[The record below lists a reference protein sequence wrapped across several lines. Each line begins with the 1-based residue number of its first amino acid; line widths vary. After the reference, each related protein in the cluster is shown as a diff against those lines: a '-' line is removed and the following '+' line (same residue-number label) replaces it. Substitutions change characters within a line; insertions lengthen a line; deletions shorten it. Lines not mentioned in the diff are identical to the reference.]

1 MGEQRAIGFNAVL
14 MIGVGLLV
22 LISISAISY
31 INLNS
36 ATEALT
42 IEITKTINSLSFSR
56 GSHIED
62 LLVATL
68 DQTKALSELD
78 LFQNNLENVNN
89 GVDIEAS
96 TAAMQEALED
106 INDKTNAF
114 YEIQVANNKGIVVA
128 ASSDIDSE
136 VDEDVGEDVLS
147 EDYYIEGL
155 KDSFISD
162 ANKNDGIPTVSYSSP
177 ISTDV
182 SPQAIG
188 VLIIHQAFEKALN
201 GERGS
206 KEGLGIDSITLEPEG
221 LGETGEVYLVS
232 SDKLRITPD
241 RHNLKEDVFLKANVD
256 TPGYQ
261 NCFEEGIESEPYVNG
276 EGDLV
281 IGNAEPIK
289 GTDWCILA
297 EIGVEEA
304 FAPIVE
310 LRNRSII
317 VGGVLLL
324 IVLIITFFLSKYIS
338 SPVRKLTSTVDEISK
353 GNLEVQLEKGKIK
366 EINVL
371 IDSLN
376 RILASMKLAIL
387 RTGMKKEDM
396 GIRKKSI
403 EKTMEAARS
412 KPKAAVKKK

>member
-1 MGEQRAIGFNAVL
+1 MGNQRVVGFNTIL
-14 MIGVGLLV
+14 MLGVGLLV
-22 LISISAISY
+22 LISITAISY
-31 INLNS
+31 INIDS
-36 ATEALT
+36 ANKALT
-42 IEITKTINSLSFSR
+42 VEITKTVNALSFSR
-56 GSHIED
+56 ANHIAD
-62 LLVATL
+62 LLESTL

-78 LFQNNLENVNN
+78 LFQNNLQNVIN

-114 YEIQVANNKGIVVA
+114 YEIQVANNKGIVIA
-128 ASSDIDSE
+128 ASSDVDSD

-155 KDSFISD
+155 KESFISD
-162 ANKNDGIPTVSYSSP
+162 ANDNDGIPTVSYSSP

-188 VLIIHQAFEKALN
+188 VLIIHQAFEKELN

-206 KEGLGIDSITLEPEG
+206 KEGLGIDSITLESEG
-221 LGETGEVYLVS
+221 LGETGEVYLVNS
-232 SDKLRITPD
+232 NKLRITPD
-241 RHNLKEDVFLKANVD
+241 RHELKRDIFLKQKVD

-276 EGDLV
+276 EGDMV

-297 EIGVEEA
+297 EIGIEEA

-324 IVLIITFFLSKYIS
+324 IVLIITFFLSKFIS
-338 SPVRKLTSTVDEISK
+338 NPVRKLTSTVDEISR

-371 IDSLN
+371 IERLN
-376 RILASMKLAIL
+376 IILASMKLAIL
-387 RTGMKKEDM
+387 RTGRSKEDM
-396 GIRKKSI
+396 GLRTKSI
-403 EKTMEAARS
+403 EKTMGTGKS
-412 KPKAAVKKK
+412 AVKKK